1 MLLWTLGCVYLFEL
15 VFSYF
20 FRYMPSSGIARSCGN
35 YSFSFLRKLQTVFHS
50 NCTLHS
56 HQQCL
61 RVPLFPH
68 PCQHLFFVLFL
79 VIAILAV
86 RGLIEV
92 LICIS
97 LVICDAEH
105 LFMYLLAIYMSSLE
119 KCLFRTFAHFKIG
132 LLVCLMLS
140 FMSCYILWIL
150 TPHRLYHLQI
160 FFPILWV
167 IFLFCWWFTLLL
179 KIF

>member
-35 YSFSFLRKLQTVFHS
+35 YSFSFLRKFLTVFHS

-105 LFMYLLAIYMSSLE
+105 LFMYLLAIYMYSLE
-119 KCLFRTFAHFKIG
+119 KCLLKSSAHFLVG
-132 LLVCLMLS
+132 LFVFLILS
-140 FMSCYILWIL
+140 CMNFCIFWKLNPCQL
-150 TPHRLYHLQI
+150 HCLQI
-160 FFPILWV
+160 FSPSL
-167 IFLFCWWFTLLL
+167 
-179 KIF
+179 